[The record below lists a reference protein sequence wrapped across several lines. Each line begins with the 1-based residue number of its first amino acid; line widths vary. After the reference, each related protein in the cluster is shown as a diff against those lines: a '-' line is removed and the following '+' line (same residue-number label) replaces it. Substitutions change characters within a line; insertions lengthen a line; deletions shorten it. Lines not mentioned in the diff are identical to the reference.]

1 MRAMAFTIAVVAMLA
16 VGERASAGFVLESE
30 PNNTLATAQNING
43 NFTLDFSSNIGDVA
57 GNNTSTTIP
66 HVTISG
72 TGDGTYDYYSFFVA
86 VAGSI
91 GIFDIDFGYDNGP
104 GSVDTELALFN
115 SAGGVLAQNDDF
127 SVTAGAGGSTPG
139 PGILDAF
146 IQYTFT
152 SAGTYVIGVSR
163 YPSFAT
169 TGTITGDALQNG
181 DTYTLQVSIQNASV
195 NNAVPEP
202 ASLALMGLGGFGL
215 IGGAIRRRRKH
226 AA

>member
-1 MRAMAFTIAVVAMLA
+1 MAFTIAVVAMLA

-104 GSVDTELALFN
+104 GSVDTQGYRVFQDRL
-115 SAGGVLAQNDDF
+115 
-127 SVTAGAGGSTPG
+127 TWK
-139 PGILDAF
+139 GIGFHAF
-146 IQYTFT
+146 CW
-152 SAGTYVIGVSR
+152 
-163 YPSFAT
+163 
-169 TGTITGDALQNG
+169 
-181 DTYTLQVSIQNASV
+181 
-195 NNAVPEP
+195 
-202 ASLALMGLGGFGL
+202 
-215 IGGAIRRRRKH
+215 
-226 AA
+226 